1 MTHDPI
7 ASYRALL
14 AVPSLQRILLSMAIA
29 RIGGAM
35 LSIAIVLFALTH
47 YRSPEL
53 AGLVTF
59 VSIMP
64 GLVVSPIAGALLDR
78 HGRTRLVM
86 LGYLVGAGSL
96 FLIGGLSLA
105 DSLPAWLL
113 VVISAAAS
121 LTAPLSNTGLRSL
134 FPIIVPQHLWGRANA
149 IDSNGYL
156 ASTLIGPPI
165 AAALVQLIGG
175 PATLIIVGFLLAA
188 AALALVGTVDPATTA
203 KSADNLLRD
212 AWEGVLYTWRNRT
225 IRGLGFMMTMLNM
238 SGGVLTIVVPVIV
251 LNRLH
256 ESPALVGGAWALTG
270 ACGMVTA
277 LWFGRLDSRGRE
289 KGWLVWSTLGSAI
302 AIALL
307 LLSPSIPTLLL
318 AMAIT
323 GLLNGP
329 LDIALFTLRQRRT
342 DPAWMGRAIAVS
354 ASLNFSGYPIGSAV
368 SGALVDRSLEI
379 TIVLGVA
386 TCLLSALFAWW
397 QIPDEVTQ
405 PAAAPVEA

>member
-1 MTHDPI
+1 MPQ
-7 ASYRALL
+7 AQGPSYGALL
-14 AVPSLQRILLSMAIA
+14 AVPSLPRILVSMAVA
-29 RIGGAM
+29 RIAGAM
-35 LSIAIVLFALTH
+35 LSIAIVLFTLTH

-59 VSIMP
+59 ASIMP

-78 HGRTRLVM
+78 HGRTRLVI
-86 LGYLVGAGSL
+86 LDYLVGAGSL
-96 FLIGGLSLA
+96 LMIGGLA
-105 DSLPAWLL
+105 IVDSLPAWLL

-165 AAALVQLIGG
+165 AAALFQLIGG

-203 KSADNLLRD
+203 KSADNLLRY

-256 ESPALVGGAWALTG
+256 ESP
-270 ACGMVTA
+270 
-277 LWFGRLDSRGRE
+277 
-289 KGWLVWSTLGSAI
+289 
-302 AIALL
+302 
-307 LLSPSIPTLLL
+307 
-318 AMAIT
+318 
-323 GLLNGP
+323 
-329 LDIALFTLRQRRT
+329 
-342 DPAWMGRAIAVS
+342 
-354 ASLNFSGYPIGSAV
+354 
-368 SGALVDRSLEI
+368 
-379 TIVLGVA
+379 
-386 TCLLSALFAWW
+386 
-397 QIPDEVTQ
+397 
-405 PAAAPVEA
+405 

>member
-1 MTHDPI
+1 
-7 ASYRALL
+7 
-14 AVPSLQRILLSMAIA
+14 
-29 RIGGAM
+29 
-35 LSIAIVLFALTH
+35 
-47 YRSPEL
+47 
-53 AGLVTF
+53 
-59 VSIMP
+59 
-64 GLVVSPIAGALLDR
+64 
-78 HGRTRLVM
+78 
-86 LGYLVGAGSL
+86 
-96 FLIGGLSLA
+96 
-105 DSLPAWLL
+105 
-113 VVISAAAS
+113 
-121 LTAPLSNTGLRSL
+121 
-134 FPIIVPQHLWGRANA
+134 
-149 IDSNGYL
+149 
-156 ASTLIGPPI
+156 
-165 AAALVQLIGG
+165 
-175 PATLIIVGFLLAA
+175 
-188 AALALVGTVDPATTA
+188 
-203 KSADNLLRD
+203 
-212 AWEGVLYTWRNRT
+212 
-225 IRGLGFMMTMLNM
+225 
-238 SGGVLTIVVPVIV
+238 
-251 LNRLH
+251 
-256 ESPALVGGAWALTG
+256 
-270 ACGMVTA
+270 VTA
-277 LWFGRLDSRGRE
+277 LFGRLDSRGRE